1 MSTRKPKE
9 APPERFDIHRTLARP
24 VQGQATPE
32 IREYQPPKQKRRRW
46 GWKRSVLLLFIIILA
61 PLLTIGIWDAR
72 NFSSASQKL
81 FGSGNALGLLNN
93 TPLKSTDQGR
103 VNLMII
109 GYSADDPGHGG
120 ATLTDSI
127 MVVSLNKNT
136 HTGYMLSIPRDL
148 YVDIPDYGHAKI
160 NEAFQDGERGG
171 FSEAGYSPGG
181 TGLLEKII
189 NDNFGI
195 PIHYNAIVNYGAV
208 REVVDA
214 LGGITVDIKSPDPR
228 GLYDPNFKPEEGG
241 PLTLANGP
249 QKLDGS
255 TALRLTRARGSTYG
269 SYGFPQS
276 DLNRTQNQQQVL
288 AAIVDKLDWKLVLDP
303 RTNDKIFDAAANN
316 IKTNVKLG
324 EVLPLYRLFSSVPS
338 SSLTPV
344 GLNDVNKV
352 NLLTGY
358 QTRSGQSA
366 LIPAAGIDDYTDI
379 RAVIELLNQK

>member
-1 MSTRKPKE
+1 M
-9 APPERFDIHRTLARP
+9 HRTLARP
-24 VQGQATPE
+24 VQGQTAPE
-32 IREYQPPKQKRRRW
+32 IREYQPPPKQKRRRW
-46 GWKRSVLLLFIIILA
+46 GWKRSILLLFVIILA

-93 TPLKSTDQGR
+93 TPLASTDQGR

-127 MVVSLNKNT
+127 MVVSLSKNT
-136 HTGYMLSIPRDL
+136 HTGYMLSVPRDL

-160 NEAFQDGERGG
+160 NEAFQN
-171 FSEAGYSPGG
+171 GG
-181 TGLLEKII
+181 TEVLEEII
-189 NDNFGI
+189 ERDFGI
-195 PIHYNAIVNYGAV
+195 PIHYHAIVNYGAV

-276 DLNRTQNQQQVL
+276 DLNRTQNQQQVF
-288 AAIVDKLDWKLVLDP
+288 AAINDKLDWKLVLDP
-303 RTNDKIFDAAANN
+303 RTNGKIFDATADN

-344 GLNDVNKV
+344 GLSDVNKV
-352 NLLTGY
+352 NLLASY
-358 QTRSGQSA
+358 QTRTGQSA

-379 RAVIELLNQK
+379 RAVIEQLNQ